1 MMSGEV
7 CSHTAVVYFVV
18 SRLHSALLVMVTRK
32 GNSSAACRLQLTF
45 RVLYALCYT
54 AV

>member
-18 SRLHSALLVMVTRK
+18 SRLHSALVMVTEK
-32 GNSSAACRLQLTF
+32 GKA
-45 RVLYALCYT
+45 VLLAG
-54 AV
+54 